1 MAMEF
6 GSWGLYRMGK
16 EYCHSITE
24 FLLLKIALGVTFNP
38 QGFLDLF
45 LRIILQTRPHIES
58 QFIMSRVVFVEVKI
72 KRVQDLLAGSPP
84 LPFSGITWVLTLN
97 LRAVIYNLKTT
108 GLVTFVH
115 WTVKDTG
122 LGMG

>member
-1 MAMEF
+1 
-6 GSWGLYRMGK
+6 
-16 EYCHSITE
+16 
-24 FLLLKIALGVTFNP
+24 
-38 QGFLDLF
+38 
-45 LRIILQTRPHIES
+45 
-58 QFIMSRVVFVEVKI
+58 MSRVVFIEVKI

-108 GLVTFVH
+108 TLVTFAH
-115 WTVKDTG
+115 WIVKDTG